1 MKHLRLCFICCCF
14 FTLFATPLIA
24 NGQAAQQQQT
34 DLTTQDKYEQQRKRA
49 VSLAWSVIERHERT
63 KIHFESQS
71 NRWSIKLENVGG
83 KIKEYDLE
91 IQELSQSLRSL
102 KPFEQAQVLRAI
114 NYLTIDAT
122 AAVCSSAIEQH
133 NAGKLPDEVWIET
146 LAGTSELL
154 PARMNEFFL
163 KELEIWEQ
171 KYPHV
176 NRGKAPFPPK
186 AFTSY
191 PIRLRDT
198 SFLKLAAKSRNASI
212 ASPAFRELENRDK
225 NNLSLLN
232 ASADR
237 HLTSTYPEQRLH
249 GIELFSKLNPT
260 WEGRQADLNEL
271 TRDPDPNVSR
281 TATRK
286 WLDGS
291 SSNDHRRMLEIL
303 SADSDTKKL
312 AALRRVDK
320 TTISDWGSIAPIT
333 QLTFSGSADV
343 RKAALETISRI
354 SPRLQ
359 KPFISLI
366 KVKSDPDIRQFALD
380 RVPLWGWSETSHRE
394 NSWGYLSHV
403 ESSFVLLADAQRDG
417 LAIESAMQ
425 KLTAPFGFRPQAIYD
440 RLEAGQLSIP
450 KKIDAIAELLTA
462 DPSLEATETANALLR
477 EIIVNSPATKRNQGY
492 LGLARPVQEL
502 FVLHS
507 KRLAP
512 IVKELSSFIERTE
525 STRLVKTLPSFGLQA
540 KPAMSLLIKILEDD
554 SSTWRDC
561 RPSAIIAIRGLQE
574 HGKPALDALLKVA
587 HRDNPSV
594 RLMAAI
600 TYLDLGGDPEALM
613 PKHAL
618 SLPVL
623 VKIDLADL
631 MTLTDFKS
639 ELRSAVVSDDCPWIL
654 LKWLGPHADFLM
666 PELKLKFK
674 QLMPEPSSQSPLWNN
689 NLIEL
694 LPLLPSS
701 QEAFLPVC
709 IEHIEKEPRSL
720 RCQMALKIL
729 AEIGDNER
737 LAEDAVK
744 SVITSGGK
752 YTRSAAKACYKRL
765 YDREVSN

>member
-1 MKHLRLCFICCCF
+1 MTNLRLCFICSCF
-14 FTLFATPLIA
+14 FTLFAITLVT
-24 NGQAAQQQQT
+24 NGQAAQQQT
-34 DLTTQDKYEQQRKRA
+34 DSTAQNKYEQQRERA
-49 VSLAWSVIERHERT
+49 VSLARSVIKRHERT
-63 KIHFESQS
+63 KSHFESQS

-83 KIKEYDLE
+83 NIKEYDLE
-91 IQELSQSLRSL
+91 IQELGQSLRSL

-133 NAGKLPDEVWIET
+133 NTGKLSDEVWIET
-146 LAGTSELL
+146 LARTSELL

-171 KYPHV
+171 KYPTV
-176 NRGKAPFPPK
+176 DRGKAPALPTDFR
-186 AFTSY
+186 SY
-191 PIRLRDT
+191 TIRLRDT
-198 SFLKLAAKSRNASI
+198 RFLSLAANSMNASI
-212 ASPAFRELENRDK
+212 ASTAFWEFKDRDK

-237 HLTSTYPEQRLH
+237 HLSSIYPERRLH
-249 GIELFSKLNPT
+249 GVELFSKLNPT
-260 WEGRQADLNEL
+260 WKGRQANLNEL
-271 TRDPDPNVSR
+271 TRDPDIGVSQ
-281 TATRK
+281 AAIRK
-286 WLDGS
+286 WLDSS
-291 SSNDHRRMLEIL
+291 SSNDHRRMLESL

-333 QLTFSGSADV
+333 ELTTSGSARV
-343 RKAALETISRI
+343 RKAALETISQI

-359 KPFISLI
+359 EPFISLI
-366 KVKSDPDIRQFALD
+366 RVKSDPNIRQFALD
-380 RVPLWGWSETSHRE
+380 RVPLWGWSENSYRQ

-403 ESSFVLLADAQRDG
+403 DSSFVLLADAQRDG

-440 RLEAGQLSIP
+440 RLEAGQLSTS
-450 KKIDAIAELLTA
+450 KKIDAIAELLTV
-462 DPSLEATETANALLR
+462 DPSLEATETAIAFLR
-477 EIIVNSPATKRNQGY
+477 KTFLNSPATKRNRGD
-492 LGLARPVQEL
+492 LGRVKNVREL

-525 STRLVKTLPSFGLQA
+525 STRLVETLPSFGLQA
-540 KPAMSLLIKILEDD
+540 KPALKLLIKILEDD

-561 RPSAIIAIRGLQE
+561 RPTAIVAIRGLQE
-574 HGKPALDALLKVA
+574 HGTPALDALLKVA
-587 HRDNPSV
+587 HGDDYSV

-618 SLPVL
+618 SFPVL
-623 VKIDLADL
+623 VKMDPADL
-631 MTLTDFKS
+631 ITLTDFKS
-639 ELRSAVVSDDCPWIL
+639 ELRTAVVSDDCPWIL
-654 LKWLGPHADFLM
+654 LKWLGPHADFLTA
-666 PELKLKFK
+666 ELKLKFK
-674 QLMPEPSSQSPLWNN
+674 QLMPEPSSQSPGWTNE
-689 NLIEL
+689 LIEL

-709 IEHIEKEPRSL
+709 IEYIDKEPRSL

-737 LAEDAVK
+737 LAESAVK
-744 SVITSGGK
+744 SVMTSGGK
-752 YTRSAAKACYKRL
+752 YTRSAAEACYQRL
-765 YDREVSN
+765 YDRDVGN